1 MFSAYHHVKLY
12 LAKLPFLFLFCKIN
26 VYFTKIIDKIMISH
40 YKKVKILQRSLK
52 WFASATTLA
61 MLFVLIG
68 GALVTKTGSG
78 MGCGRS
84 WPLCHGQFIPSQIT
98 PELVIELSH
107 RLVSGLAGI
116 MVLVLSVWTW
126 RAIGH
131 IRETKFLAIVSFVFL
146 VLQGLIGAAAVVW
159 GQSDFVLA
167 LHFGIS
173 LISFAAVFLL
183 TLLIFEIDKKFDAES
198 LVLDR
203 KMKFHIYGVITYSYI
218 VVYTG
223 ALVRHMQASLACPS
237 WPICAKARIMPVQL
251 HEWVQM
257 GHRLAAALIIVW
269 ISVAT
274 IQAVKYYKQQRVVYW
289 GWIISLILV
298 LLQMITGAL
307 IVLTQLN
314 LYIALAHAFF
324 ISCLFGVLSYLMML
338 ALRSNHHQ
346 QQVKETNEPTKSVP
360 SILLK

>member
-1 MFSAYHHVKLY
+1 
-12 LAKLPFLFLFCKIN
+12 
-26 VYFTKIIDKIMISH
+26 MISQ

-52 WFASATTLA
+52 WFASVTTLA

-84 WPLCHGQFIPSQIT
+84 WPLCHGQLIPSSIT
-98 PELVIELSH
+98 PELIIELSH

-116 MVLVLSVWTW
+116 MVLVLSVWAW

-159 GQSDFVLA
+159 GQSNFVLA

-183 TLLIFEIDKKFDAES
+183 MLLIFEIDKKFNAES
-198 LVLDR
+198 IVLDR

-223 ALVRHMQASLACPS
+223 ALVRHMHASLACPS
-237 WPICAKARIMPVQL
+237 WPICTKTRIIPVQL

-257 GHRLAAALIIVW
+257 GHRLAAALIIIW
-269 ISVAT
+269 IAIAT
-274 IQAVKYYKQQRVVYW
+274 VRAVKYYKHQRVIYY
-289 GWIISLILV
+289 GWLIAFVLV
-298 LLQMITGAL
+298 LAQMATGAL
-307 IVLTQLN
+307 IVFTDLN
-314 LYIALAHAFF
+314 LFIALAHAFF
-324 ISCLFGVLSYLMML
+324 ISCLFGVLSYLTML
-338 ALRSNHHQ
+338 AFRSRRHGQ
-346 QQVKETNEPTKSVP
+346 KVEETNRQVNTVA